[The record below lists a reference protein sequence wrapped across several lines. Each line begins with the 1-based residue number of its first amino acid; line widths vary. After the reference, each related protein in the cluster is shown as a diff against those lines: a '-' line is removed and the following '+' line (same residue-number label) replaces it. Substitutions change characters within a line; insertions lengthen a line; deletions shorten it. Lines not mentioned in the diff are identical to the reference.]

1 MENSR
6 RNFIKKVAAGSSA
19 LAFGG
24 IGYGF
29 SAASYSRIIGAN
41 DRIRMGIMGTNGRGK
56 KMAANFALAEKYR
69 CAVHL

>member
-19 LAFGG
+19 LALGG

-29 SAASYSRIIGAN
+29 SAESYSRIIGAN
-41 DRIRMGIMGTNGRGK
+41 DRIRMGIMGTNGRGR
-56 KMAANFALAEKYR
+56 KYGR
-69 CAVHL
+69 QLCTSE